1 MDTVIV
7 PHTNLHSSIVK
18 RTHRGAVAVVA
29 IAVVAIAVVAAIA
42 AAEVVSPVGLRLED
56 IV

>member
-7 PHTNLHSSIVK
+7 PHTNLHSSIVN
-18 RTHRGAVAVVA
+18 RTHRGAV
-29 IAVVAIAVVAAIA
+29 AVVAIAVVAAIA